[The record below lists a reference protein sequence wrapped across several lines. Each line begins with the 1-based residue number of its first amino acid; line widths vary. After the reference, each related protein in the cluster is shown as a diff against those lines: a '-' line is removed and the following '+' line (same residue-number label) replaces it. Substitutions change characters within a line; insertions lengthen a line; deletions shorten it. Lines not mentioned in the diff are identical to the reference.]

1 MICLGFKQ
9 FADHKV
15 DLLNKKKVEKII
27 AKTKPDI
34 VTNLAAITNVDFC
47 EKNKSLCKKLNF
59 NFVRN
64 LVSFSKKYNFK
75 VIQIST
81 DQLYNK
87 NKYNLEKD
95 VKILNYYAKTKFMS
109 DEIVKKNGGCVLR
122 TNFFGIDKKN
132 DKGLVNWIRRNH
144 QTKQKISLFKNIYFS
159 PININ
164 TLVKYIDLIC
174 EKFKPGIYNVGS
186 KNRISKAEFGKK
198 VINKLKLN
206 IIFDE
211 VDYRYKKSMLFAKRP
226 LHMHMNVSNFEKTF
240 SVKAPKIEK
249 EIINL
254 K

>member
-9 FADHKV
+9 FADYKV

-34 VTNLAAITNVDFC
+34 VINLAAITNVDFC

-122 TNFFGIDKKN
+122 TNFFWN
-132 DKGLVNWIRRNH
+132 
-144 QTKQKISLFKNIYFS
+144 
-159 PININ
+159 
-164 TLVKYIDLIC
+164 
-174 EKFKPGIYNVGS
+174 
-186 KNRISKAEFGKK
+186 
-198 VINKLKLN
+198 
-206 IIFDE
+206 
-211 VDYRYKKSMLFAKRP
+211 
-226 LHMHMNVSNFEKTF
+226 
-240 SVKAPKIEK
+240 
-249 EIINL
+249 
-254 K
+254 